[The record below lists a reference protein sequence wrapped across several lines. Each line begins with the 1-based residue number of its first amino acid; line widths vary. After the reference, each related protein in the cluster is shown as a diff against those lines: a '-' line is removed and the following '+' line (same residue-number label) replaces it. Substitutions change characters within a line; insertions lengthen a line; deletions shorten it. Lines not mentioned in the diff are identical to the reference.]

1 MLIIVYVYTKFYTI
15 YKGVFLMADLKSI
28 LAKTKELGSK
38 TEKMAGKISRL
49 RKNGA
54 AVPQNKIDTL
64 NRTHDQLMKSI
75 VNGFK
80 LMDKKGPAHF
90 SRENTWIWGG
100 PTPFWGGSDKPDCAV
115 DGAKYFD
122 LENIVYMYGPT
133 DENAIKLHQSAKKL
147 ICQLSAINRSPGVVC
162 GSDAETA
169 ELLSELSL
177 KYPNIKGGMIDDLV
191 GNYGRNLSLK
201 EVKVIYDNLKKHN
214 KDLKLYSVVY
224 THELDSPFLKV
235 IEPYVDAINLWVGLN
250 YQLPTIDLDIE
261 KCRAAFPGKE
271 IMLGI
276 FIYDYFASANP
287 NSMEFLDI
295 ELKRARKYL
304 EEGKIHDIVLMGDR
318 EVPKC
323 PAECN
328 FVREFLQKEFQ
339 FKRK

>member
-1 MLIIVYVYTKFYTI
+1 MYIQTFN
-15 YKGVFLMADLKSI
+15 KGKNMADLKNT
-28 LAKTKELGSK
+28 LLKEKELGMKAEKIAAEIRKLEKLGK
-38 TEKMAGKISRL
+38 T
-49 RKNGA
+49 
-54 AVPQNKIDTL
+54 VPQSK
-64 NRTHDQLMKSI
+64 HDSLLKAHEQLMKSI
-75 VNGFK
+75 SASFK
-80 LMDKKGPAHF
+80 LMDKKGPSHF

-115 DGAKYFD
+115 DGAEWFD
-122 LENIVYMYGPT
+122 LENIIYMYGPT
-133 DENAIKLHQSAKKL
+133 DEQAIALHKSAKKL
-147 ICQLSAINRSPGVVC
+147 ICQLSSINRSPGVVC

-201 EVKVIYDNLKKHN
+201 EVKTIYSNLKKHN
-214 KDLKLYSVVY
+214 ESLKLYSVVY
-224 THELDSPFLKV
+224 THELNSPFLSV
-235 IEPYVDAINLWVGLN
+235 IEPYVDAVNLWVGLN
-250 YQLPTIDLDIE
+250 YQLPSLDLDIE

-287 NSMEFLDI
+287 NSFEFLDI

-318 EVPKC
+318 EVTKC
-323 PAECN
+323 PAECE
-328 FVREFLQKEFQ
+328 FVRDFFQKEFQ